1 MDETV
6 PDRARR
12 TTGLALAR
20 DPNFRRLW
28 LAGAF
33 GEGTRWLEVLAIS
46 IYVYDVTQSALVV
59 TLVTFVRALPMVAF
73 GAVTGALAERAEPR
87 RILLYGTVGMTAVS
101 FIMAAITYAGMAQV
115 WHLGIAGFL
124 SGLLFSTEFPVRRRL
139 LGEFAGPDRI
149 GSAMGFDSVTRT
161 ATRILGPLLGGALLQ
176 FVGLHGAFVLA
187 GAVYLVVV
195 LLLIGV
201 PRRPISVVASAA
213 SSFFSNLAEGLR
225 YVRSNRPLLGF
236 LAVTIIMNLW
246 VFPYQSMV
254 PAIAQDVLQV
264 KPFLVGVLFGVEGL
278 GAMIGALLVAMIEPR
293 HHYLRLYVFGAALA
307 MLAVGAFSLSDSYG
321 LSLVICLVGGFGLAG
336 FTTMQATLPFIMATP
351 EVRARVLGLVSVCIG
366 LGPIGQLHLGFLS
379 EWLGPPL
386 ATTIS
391 AVEGLVALTIAAGI
405 LVGRRLWERRPLD
418 QA

>member
-1 MDETV
+1 
-6 PDRARR
+6 
-12 TTGLALAR
+12 
-20 DPNFRRLW
+20 